1 MSSGT
6 SRHPVDE
13 HVQTQAQTAAPVKRP
28 WWLWGVCVLVTLVA
42 VGLGLRAGFQNS
54 SWRAGNDLPRL
65 WEVPDFALIERS
77 GQSVTRADLLGKVWI
92 ASVIF
97 TRCVDEC
104 PLVSSHMARLQD
116 ALAAEPDVRLV
127 SITVD
132 PAYDTPEILTRYA
145 QSFAAQPQRW
155 LFLTGDKA
163 TIYRLVREGFRLGLL
178 DPHEP
183 VQSSAVPEAGG
194 VRYDLWQLLTPA
206 SALAHHDRPPHDNAQ
221 RAITH
226 SARLVLVDR
235 QGQVRHHYDSADPD
249 ALRRLPADVRFVLQ
263 GR

>member
-1 MSSGT
+1 M
-6 SRHPVDE
+6 SRHTSQQLVE
-13 HVQTQAQTAAPVKRP
+13 KAQTRTSASVKRLR
-28 WWLWGVCVLVTLVA
+28 WLWCVCILVA
-42 VGLGLRAGFQNS
+42 LVGVGLGLRVGFENAA
-54 SWRAGNDLPRL
+54 RKAEHDLPRL

-97 TRCVDEC
+97 TRCVQEC
-104 PLVSSHMARLQD
+104 PLVSNHMAQLQ
-116 ALAAEPDVRLV
+116 ATFAAVPDVRLV

-132 PAYDTPEILTRYA
+132 PEYDTPEVLTRYA

-163 TIYRLVREGFRLGLL
+163 TIYRLVREGFRLGLM
-178 DPHEP
+178 DPQESI
-183 VQSSAVPEAGG
+183 QSFAVPEAAG
-194 VRYDLWQLLTPA
+194 VRHALWQWLTPA
-206 SALAHHDRPPHDNAQ
+206 SALAHPGAHSHDAQ

-235 QGQVRHHYDSADPD
+235 QSQVRHFYNIADQST
-249 ALRRLPADVRFVLQ
+249 LRRLPADVRFVLR

>member
-1 MSSGT
+1 MSSST

-13 HVQTQAQTAAPVKRP
+13 HAQTQAQTSAPVKRP
-28 WWLWGVCVLVTLVA
+28 WWLWGICVLVTLVG
-42 VGLGLRAGFQNS
+42 VGLGLRVGFKNFS
-54 SWRAGNDLPRL
+54 GRAGNDLPRL
-65 WEVPDFALIERS
+65 WEVPDFVLIECS
-77 GQSVTRADLLGKVWI
+77 GPSVTKADLLGKVWI

-97 TRCVDEC
+97 TRCADEC
-104 PLVSSHMARLQD
+104 PLVSSHMAQLQD
-116 ALAAEPDVRLV
+116 TFAAEPDVRLV

-132 PAYDTPEILTRYA
+132 PAYDTPEVLTHYA
-145 QSFAAQPQRW
+145 RSFAAQPQRW

-178 DPHEP
+178 DPQGS
-183 VQSSAVPEAGG
+183 VQSSAVPEAGR
-194 VRYDLWQLLTPA
+194 VRHALWQLLTPA
-206 SALAHHDRPPHDNAQ
+206 SALAHHDGPPHDKAQ

-235 QGQVRHHYDSADPD
+235 QGQVRHHYDSTDQD
-249 ALRRLPADVRFVLQ
+249 ALHRLPADVRLVLQ

>member
-1 MSSGT
+1 MARDPSQQLVEKAHPQT
-6 SRHPVDE
+6 S
-13 HVQTQAQTAAPVKRP
+13 ASVKRR
-28 WWLWGVCVLVTLVA
+28 WWLWGVCVLVALVG
-42 VGLGLRAGFQNS
+42 VGLGLRVSFENAS
-54 SWRAGNDLPRL
+54 RKAAHDLPRL

-97 TRCVDEC
+97 TRCVEEC
-104 PLVSSHMARLQD
+104 PLVSNHMARLQD
-116 ALAAEPDVRLV
+116 VFTAESDVRLV

-132 PAYDTPEILTRYA
+132 PAYDTPEVLTRYA

-163 TIYRLVREGFRLGLL
+163 TIYRLVREGFRLGLI
-178 DPHEP
+178 DPQE
-183 VQSSAVPEAGG
+183 SAVPEAAGL
-194 VRYDLWQLLTPA
+194 RHALWQWLTPA
-206 SALAHHDRPPHDNAQ
+206 SALAHPGAHSHDETQ

-235 QGQVRHHYDSADPD
+235 QGQVRQFYNSADQST
-249 ALRRLPADVRFVLQ
+249 LRRVPSDVRLVLR
-263 GR
+263 GY

>member
-1 MSSGT
+1 MARDPSQQLVEKAHPQT
-6 SRHPVDE
+6 S
-13 HVQTQAQTAAPVKRP
+13 ASVKRR
-28 WWLWGVCVLVTLVA
+28 WWLWGVCVLVALVG
-42 VGLGLRAGFQNS
+42 VGLGLRVSFENAS
-54 SWRAGNDLPRL
+54 RKAAHDLPRL

-97 TRCVDEC
+97 TRCVEEC
-104 PLVSSHMARLQD
+104 PLVSNHMARLQD
-116 ALAAEPDVRLV
+116 VFTAESDVRLV

-132 PAYDTPEILTRYA
+132 PAYDTPEVLTRYA

-163 TIYRLVREGFRLGLL
+163 TIYRLVREGFRLGLI
-178 DPHEP
+178 DPQE
-183 VQSSAVPEAGG
+183 SAVPEAAGL
-194 VRYDLWQLLTPA
+194 RHALWQWLTPA
-206 SALAHHDRPPHDNAQ
+206 SALAHPGAHSHDETQ

-235 QGQVRHHYDSADPD
+235 QGQVRQFYDSADQST
-249 ALRRLPADVRFVLQ
+249 LRRVPSDVRLVLR
-263 GR
+263 GY

>member
-1 MSSGT
+1 MSRDT
-6 SRHPVDE
+6 SQQLANE
-13 HVQTQAQTAAPVKRP
+13 HAQARTSVPVKRP
-28 WWLWGVCVLVTLVA
+28 WWLWGVCVLVTLVG
-42 VGLGLRAGFQNS
+42 VGLYLRVGVES
-54 SWRAGNDLPRL
+54 VSWRAGNDLPRL
-65 WEVPDFALIERS
+65 WEVPDFALVERS

-97 TRCVDEC
+97 TRCVEEC

-116 ALAAEPDVRLV
+116 AFTAEPDVRLV

-132 PAYDTPEILTRYA
+132 PAYDTPEVLTRYA

-155 LFLTGDKA
+155 FFLTGDKA
-163 TIYRLVREGFRLGLL
+163 TIYRLVREGFRLGLM
-178 DPHEP
+178 DPQES
-183 VQSSAVPEAGG
+183 VQSSAPAAG
-194 VRYDLWQLLTPA
+194 RLRHALWQWLTPT
-206 SALAHHDRPPHDNAQ
+206 SALAHHGTHPHDEAQ

-235 QGQVRHHYDSADPD
+235 QSQVRHLYDSADQD
-249 ALRRLPADVRFVLQ
+249 AMRRLPADVRRVLQ